1 MRQVYV
7 GKGNANCW
15 RARQVSNLQP
25 LPSEGHACDEWA
37 ASVLQTPDNATRLDN
52 DYTCEEFVADICRDD
67 RPCDLC
73 LRSMRR
79 FKMTIKDEPEWV
91 VGDYVQ
97 KVGGDARFDGI
108 VVAAFQKLDK
118 RSWRYVVE
126 DDRGLL
132 MIYSGKNLEEM
143 SIGSPGFVASDEP

>member
-1 MRQVYV
+1 
-7 GKGNANCW
+7 
-15 RARQVSNLQP
+15 
-25 LPSEGHACDEWA
+25 
-37 ASVLQTPDNATRLDN
+37 
-52 DYTCEEFVADICRDD
+52 
-67 RPCDLC
+67 
-73 LRSMRR
+73 
-79 FKMTIKDEPEWV
+79 MTIKDEPEWV